1 MDIRNLR
8 QILAIRDHGSF
19 AKAAEALH
27 VAQPALSKSVARLEA
42 ELRLTLFTRTSTGSA
57 LTPMGEMIAARAE
70 RVMAATQNLER
81 DAALAAGGDAGAVRL
96 GVVTSLRDTLLPQ
109 LLLKIVE
116 AHPRLKLQ
124 IELGAGNRLLPLVQ
138 SRDLDL
144 ALCAADASY
153 TSLAYVETMQA
164 ELMFMASPD
173 HPLASERS
181 ITIERLAEFS
191 CAGPNALGQTASAL
205 LGRTSAAG
213 NLDAYLTNDLE
224 ALMPLVRAGHAV
236 LVAPCFFVYQALRSG
251 RLVRLDVAWTVPVG
265 YGCYSTPAASFSP
278 ILAKISS
285 YAIEIGAALQREWLA
300 KGAAARNAARR
311 APSTS
316 QVE

>member
-27 VAQPALSKSVARLEA
+27 IAQPALSKSVARIEH
-42 ELRLTLFTRTSTGSA
+42 ELRLTLFTRTSTGSE

-81 DAALAAGGDAGAVRL
+81 DAALAAGGDAGVVRL
-96 GVVTSLRDTLLPQ
+96 GVATSLRDALLPP

-116 AHPRLKLQ
+116 AHPHLKLQ

-144 ALCAADASY
+144 ALCAADASN
-153 TSLAYVETMQA
+153 TSLAYVEAMQA
-164 ELMFMASPD
+164 ELMFMASAD

-181 ITIERLAEFS
+181 ITIERLAEFP
-191 CAGPNALGQTASAL
+191 CAGPNIPGQTASVF
-205 LGRTSAAG
+205 LGRESAAG
-213 NLDAYLTNDLE
+213 SLDAYLANDFE

-265 YGCYSTPAASFSP
+265 YGCYTTRAASFSP

-285 YAIEIGAALQREWLA
+285 YAVEIGDTLQQEWRA
-300 KGAAARNAARR
+300 KSAAARNDARQ
-311 APSTS
+311 APSTGL
-316 QVE
+316 VE